1 MQSKVSRRQL
11 IAAGAVGAA
20 VAATTSAAQA
30 ASKKPQFDKVYD
42 VIVVGSGFAG
52 LAAALES
59 RLGGAEVLLIEKMPA
74 FGGNSAING
83 GAFSVAGSPLQKKFG
98 IKDSPEQMLAD
109 MIRSGRGLSHV
120 DLLKMVVEGS
130 LPAYEFTLRHG
141 VKYKDFVQHFGG
153 HSVPRTLQT
162 VESTGGGITRPLT
175 ESCRK
180 HGVELHLRA
189 KMEEFIR
196 DDDGRVVG
204 LVVRE
209 RYLFPN
215 EESGVLQRYGARKG
229 VIMATGGFSRNIWFR
244 RQQDPNLD
252 ERLDSTNHP
261 GATGE
266 GMLKMFAIGAAPVQV
281 DQIQLGPWS
290 SPDERGFG
298 LVSQFNTIAGF
309 PMGIMVDVRNGERFC
324 NELADRKER
333 TDAILGLMEN
343 GKPVYPVCFTDS
355 KGVEKAQT
363 LKNGL
368 KYGVIKK
375 FDKLEDLAKA
385 YGIPVKPFL
394 EQVAQWNSMVK
405 NKKDTQF
412 KRALDLAIVLDHPPF
427 YACRVWPKVHYC
439 MGGVGITA
447 KAQVHDVMGKIIP
460 GLFACGEV
468 TGGMHGADR
477 IGGLSTANGLV
488 FGRKAGE
495 SAAAFAAAQPAEKAD
510 GPVEFDAR
518 IIPDQAERRHRMQ
531 NVMSECGMVVR
542 TGERLRQGME
552 RLAQLADGCVF
563 TEGDDAAQ
571 IAASRRLWAQ
581 LHLAQA
587 ILSAQS
593 MRTESRGSHYRA
605 DYPEQNHA
613 LERRILVRMKGKTA
627 CAAFEQN
634 LAEKRSEKQ

>member
-209 RYLFPN
+209 RYLFPD
-215 EESGVLQRYGARKG
+215 EESGVLQRYGARMG

-309 PMGIMVDVRNGERFC
+309 PMGIMVDVRNGRRFC

-468 TGGMHGADR
+468 TGGTHGASR
-477 IGGLSTANGLV
+477 LGGCAIADGLV
-488 FGRKAGE
+488 MGRV
-495 SAAAFAAAQPAEKAD
+495 AADTCLKMT
-510 GPVEFDAR
+510 PV
-518 IIPDQAERRHRMQ
+518 
-531 NVMSECGMVVR
+531 
-542 TGERLRQGME
+542 
-552 RLAQLADGCVF
+552 
-563 TEGDDAAQ
+563 
-571 IAASRRLWAQ
+571 
-581 LHLAQA
+581 
-587 ILSAQS
+587 
-593 MRTESRGSHYRA
+593 
-605 DYPEQNHA
+605 A
-613 LERRILVRMKGKTA
+613 L
-627 CAAFEQN
+627 
-634 LAEKRSEKQ
+634 

>member
-1 MQSKVSRRQL
+1 MD
-11 IAAGAVGAA
+11 
-20 VAATTSAAQA
+20 
-30 ASKKPQFDKVYD
+30 SKKESAEMIYEVAVLRGPSA
-42 VIVVGSGFAG
+42 IAFAQWM
-52 LAAALES
+52 EK
-59 RLGGAEVLLIEKMPA
+59 EPVLKGEKMQ
-74 FGGNSAING
+74 
-83 GAFSVAGSPLQKKFG
+83 VKVL
-98 IKDSPEQMLAD
+98 DSPEQMLAD

-229 VIMATGGFSRNIWFR
+229 VIMATGGFSRNIWYR
-244 RQQDPNLD
+244 RQQDPNLY

-309 PMGIMVDVRNGERFC
+309 PMGIMVDVRNGRRFC

-468 TGGMHGADR
+468 TGGTHGASR
-477 IGGLSTANGLV
+477 LGGCAIADGLV
-488 FGRKAGE
+488 MGRV
-495 SAAAFAAAQPAEKAD
+495 AADTCLKMT
-510 GPVEFDAR
+510 PV
-518 IIPDQAERRHRMQ
+518 
-531 NVMSECGMVVR
+531 
-542 TGERLRQGME
+542 
-552 RLAQLADGCVF
+552 
-563 TEGDDAAQ
+563 
-571 IAASRRLWAQ
+571 
-581 LHLAQA
+581 
-587 ILSAQS
+587 
-593 MRTESRGSHYRA
+593 
-605 DYPEQNHA
+605 A
-613 LERRILVRMKGKTA
+613 L
-627 CAAFEQN
+627 
-634 LAEKRSEKQ
+634 

>member
-1 MQSKVSRRQL
+1 MTQTISRRHL
-11 IAAGAVGAA
+11 LAAGAASAVAGAA
-20 VAATTSAAQA
+20 GAASAAQG
-30 ASKKPQFDKVYD
+30 KPKFDKIVD
-42 VIVVGSGFAG
+42 IIVVGSGFAG
-52 LAAALES
+52 LAAALEA
-59 RLGGAEVLLIEKMPA
+59 RLGGAEVMLLEKMPA

-120 DLLKMVVEGS
+120 DLLKMVVNGS

-180 HGVELHLRA
+180 HGVDLHLRA
-189 KMEEFIR
+189 KMEDFVR
-196 DDDGRVVG
+196 DESGRVIG

-215 EESGVLQRYGARKG
+215 EKSGVLQTYGARRG

-244 RQQDPNLD
+244 KQQDPNLD

-266 GMLKMFAIGAAPVQV
+266 GMLKMFAIGGAPVQV

-309 PMGIMVDVRNGERFC
+309 PMGIMVDVRTGKRFC

-333 TDAILGLMEN
+333 TDAILGQMEN

-355 KGVEKAQT
+355 KGVAKAQT

-368 KYGVIKK
+368 KYGVIKQ
-375 FDKLEDLAKA
+375 FNTIAELARA
-385 YGIPVKPFL
+385 YGIPVKGL
-394 EQVAQWNSMVK
+394 EEQVARWNQMVRS
-405 NKKDTQF
+405 KKDTDYH
-412 KRALDLAIVLDHPPF
+412 RALDLAIVLDKPPF
-427 YACRVWPKVHYC
+427 YAARVWPKVHYC
-439 MGGVGITA
+439 MGGVGITPRA
-447 KAQVHDVMGKIIP
+447 EVYDVMGRVIP
-460 GLFACGEV
+460 GLYACGEV
-468 TGGMHGADR
+468 TGGTHGASR
-477 IGGLSTANGLV
+477 LGGCAIADGLV
-488 FGRKAGE
+488 MGRV
-495 SAAAFAAAQPAEKAD
+495 AADNCLKNK
-510 GPVEFDAR
+510 PV
-518 IIPDQAERRHRMQ
+518 
-531 NVMSECGMVVR
+531 
-542 TGERLRQGME
+542 TL
-552 RLAQLADGCVF
+552 
-563 TEGDDAAQ
+563 
-571 IAASRRLWAQ
+571 
-581 LHLAQA
+581 
-587 ILSAQS
+587 
-593 MRTESRGSHYRA
+593 
-605 DYPEQNHA
+605 
-613 LERRILVRMKGKTA
+613 
-627 CAAFEQN
+627 
-634 LAEKRSEKQ
+634 

>member
-1 MQSKVSRRQL
+1 
-11 IAAGAVGAA
+11 
-20 VAATTSAAQA
+20 
-30 ASKKPQFDKVYD
+30 
-42 VIVVGSGFAG
+42 
-52 LAAALES
+52 
-59 RLGGAEVLLIEKMPA
+59 
-74 FGGNSAING
+74 
-83 GAFSVAGSPLQKKFG
+83 
-98 IKDSPEQMLAD
+98 
-109 MIRSGRGLSHV
+109 
-120 DLLKMVVEGS
+120 MVVEGS

-309 PMGIMVDVRNGERFC
+309 PMGIMVDVRNGRRFC

-468 TGGMHGADR
+468 TGGTHGASR
-477 IGGLSTANGLV
+477 LGGCAIADGLV
-488 FGRKAGE
+488 MGRV
-495 SAAAFAAAQPAEKAD
+495 AADTCLKMT
-510 GPVEFDAR
+510 PV
-518 IIPDQAERRHRMQ
+518 
-531 NVMSECGMVVR
+531 
-542 TGERLRQGME
+542 
-552 RLAQLADGCVF
+552 
-563 TEGDDAAQ
+563 
-571 IAASRRLWAQ
+571 
-581 LHLAQA
+581 
-587 ILSAQS
+587 
-593 MRTESRGSHYRA
+593 
-605 DYPEQNHA
+605 A
-613 LERRILVRMKGKTA
+613 L
-627 CAAFEQN
+627 
-634 LAEKRSEKQ
+634 

>member
-1 MQSKVSRRQL
+1 
-11 IAAGAVGAA
+11 
-20 VAATTSAAQA
+20 
-30 ASKKPQFDKVYD
+30 
-42 VIVVGSGFAG
+42 
-52 LAAALES
+52 
-59 RLGGAEVLLIEKMPA
+59 
-74 FGGNSAING
+74 
-83 GAFSVAGSPLQKKFG
+83 
-98 IKDSPEQMLAD
+98 
-109 MIRSGRGLSHV
+109 
-120 DLLKMVVEGS
+120 MVVEGS

-162 VESTGGGITRPLT
+162 VESTGGGLTRPLT

-309 PMGIMVDVRNGERFC
+309 PMGIMVDVRNGRRFC

-468 TGGMHGADR
+468 TGGTHGASR
-477 IGGLSTANGLV
+477 LGGCAIADGLV
-488 FGRKAGE
+488 MGRV
-495 SAAAFAAAQPAEKAD
+495 AADTCLKMT
-510 GPVEFDAR
+510 PV
-518 IIPDQAERRHRMQ
+518 
-531 NVMSECGMVVR
+531 
-542 TGERLRQGME
+542 
-552 RLAQLADGCVF
+552 
-563 TEGDDAAQ
+563 
-571 IAASRRLWAQ
+571 
-581 LHLAQA
+581 
-587 ILSAQS
+587 
-593 MRTESRGSHYRA
+593 
-605 DYPEQNHA
+605 A
-613 LERRILVRMKGKTA
+613 L
-627 CAAFEQN
+627 
-634 LAEKRSEKQ
+634 

>member
-1 MQSKVSRRQL
+1 MEPNVSRRQL
-11 IAAGAVGAA
+11 LAAGAAGAA
-20 VAATTSAAQA
+20 SLAASSVQA
-30 ASKKPQFDKVYD
+30 ADKKPAFDKVYD

-83 GAFSVAGSPLQKKFG
+83 GAFSVACTPLQKKMG
-98 IKDSPEQMLAD
+98 IKDSPELMLKD

-120 DLLKMVVEGS
+120 DLLKMVVDGS
-130 LPAYEFTLRHG
+130 LPAFEFTLRHG

-153 HSVPRTLQT
+153 HSVPRTMQT

-180 HGVELHLRA
+180 HGVDLHLRA

-196 DDDGRVVG
+196 AEDGRVIG
-204 LVVRE
+204 LTVRE
-209 RYLFPN
+209 RYLFPDEN
-215 EESGVLQRYGARKG
+215 SGVLQRYGARKG
-229 VIMATGGFSRNIWFR
+229 VIMATGGFSRNLWFR

-266 GMLKMFAIGAAPVQV
+266 GMLKMFALGAAPVQV

-309 PMGIMVDVRNGERFC
+309 PKGIMVDVRSGKRFC
-324 NELADRKER
+324 NELADRKDR
-333 TDAILGLMEN
+333 TDAILNLMEN

-355 KGVEKAQT
+355 VGAEKAQT
-363 LKNGL
+363 LKNAL

-375 FDKLEDLAKA
+375 FDRLEDLAKA

-394 EQVAQWNSMVK
+394 EQVAQWNEMVK
-405 NKKDTQF
+405 AKSDKQF
-412 KRALDLAIVLDHPPF
+412 KRALDLAITLDHPPF

-447 KAQVHDVMGKIIP
+447 QAQVHDVMGKVIE

-468 TGGMHGADR
+468 TGGTHGASR
-477 IGGLSTANGLV
+477 LGGCAIADGLV
-488 FGRKAGE
+488 MGRV
-495 SAAAFAAAQPAEKAD
+495 AADTCLK
-510 GPVEFDAR
+510 
-518 IIPDQAERRHRMQ
+518 
-531 NVMSECGMVVR
+531 
-542 TGERLRQGME
+542 
-552 RLAQLADGCVF
+552 
-563 TEGDDAAQ
+563 
-571 IAASRRLWAQ
+571 
-581 LHLAQA
+581 
-587 ILSAQS
+587 
-593 MRTESRGSHYRA
+593 
-605 DYPEQNHA
+605 
-613 LERRILVRMKGKTA
+613 MKTVK
-627 CAAFEQN
+627 
-634 LAEKRSEKQ
+634 L

>member
-1 MQSKVSRRQL
+1 MTQNSLRRSL
-11 IAAGAVGAA
+11 LKAGIAGAAA
-20 VAATTSAAQA
+20 VAFGAKAHPAAAQVN
-30 ASKKPQFDKVYD
+30 SLPKFDKIYD
-42 VIVVGSGFAG
+42 IIVVGSGFAG
-52 LAAALES
+52 LAAALEA

-109 MIRSGRGLSHV
+109 MIKSGRGLSHV

-180 HGVELHLRA
+180 HGVDLHLRA
-189 KMEEFIR
+189 KMEEFVIS
-196 DDDGRVVG
+196 DEGRIVG

-209 RYLFPN
+209 RYDFPN
-215 EESGVLQRYGARKG
+215 EKSGVLQTYGARRG
-229 VIMATGGFSRNIWFR
+229 VIMATGGFSRNLWFR
-244 RQQDPNLD
+244 MQQDPNLD

-266 GMLKMFAIGAAPVQV
+266 GLLKMLAIGGAPVQI

-309 PMGIMVDVRNGERFC
+309 PMGIMVDVRNGKRFC

-343 GKPVYPVCFTDS
+343 GKPVYPVCFTDA

-368 KYGVIKK
+368 KYGVIKQ
-375 FDKLEDLAKA
+375 FDTIEELAKA
-385 YGIPVKPFL
+385 YGIPADALL
-394 EQVAQWNSMVK
+394 EQVAKWNAMVEAR
-405 NKKDTQF
+405 KDTEF
-412 KRALDLAIVLDHPPF
+412 SRALDLAIKLDKAPF

-439 MGGVGITA
+439 MGGVGITKHA
-447 KAQVHDVMGKIIP
+447 EVYRVDGSTIK
-460 GLFACGEV
+460 GLYACGEV
-468 TGGMHGADR
+468 TGGTHGASR
-477 IGGLSTANGLV
+477 LGGCAIADGLV
-488 FGRKAGE
+488 MGRV
-495 SAAAFAAAQPAEKAD
+495 AADSCLKN
-510 GPVEFDAR
+510 DA
-518 IIPDQAERRHRMQ
+518 
-531 NVMSECGMVVR
+531 
-542 TGERLRQGME
+542 
-552 RLAQLADGCVF
+552 
-563 TEGDDAAQ
+563 
-571 IAASRRLWAQ
+571 
-581 LHLAQA
+581 
-587 ILSAQS
+587 
-593 MRTESRGSHYRA
+593 
-605 DYPEQNHA
+605 
-613 LERRILVRMKGKTA
+613 MK
-627 CAAFEQN
+627 
-634 LAEKRSEKQ
+634 L